1 MTRAFGRLMGAVYY
15 LRMRV
20 PVIVVS
26 LLIVSVA
33 PFLSGQTDRP
43 IVLEVEDFA
52 TAPMTG
58 SFSGGTGNPG
68 SLARIN
74 FMRPEPGASGRLFVN
89 DLNGPLYIVDPK
101 TKQFTT
107 YLDFNG
113 RGAAKGLFDRLPFV
127 AGFANG
133 LIGFQFAPDYLT
145 SGKFYTLHL
154 EETAV
159 QGSLLPDKTSVPG
172 LDLTGYEPTPAV
184 PTPGPIARE
193 SVIIEWTDTNIH
205 DTTFEGT
212 AREVLRIQLNTQI
225 HPTGDM
231 VFNPAAR
238 PGTPEWGVMYIGAGD
253 GGAGEQADAIRR
265 NNPQRLDTLVGKI
278 LRIVP
283 DPGKQSATS
292 TLSASGRYRVPN
304 DNPFVKTPGARPEIW
319 AYGFR
324 NPHRLDWEIDS
335 ARPANNRLLAMSIG
349 LHTWETVN
357 VVHKG
362 ANYGYSA
369 REGNEALLPSN
380 QTGERPAVDRLPVMI
395 SDTVTRG
402 TIAPTYPV
410 LQYNHGL
417 GGFAIMGGFV
427 YRGDKLPALKGKF
440 LLGDILTGRLWYAN
454 YSEMLAADDGKASTM
469 AAMHPVELKW
479 RGQNYPTMNPI
490 VISGYQARRAADPA
504 AGSAP
509 MPARAD
515 IRFGFDATGEFY
527 ILSKVDGMI
536 RAVVGATA
544 GN

>member
-1 MTRAFGRLMGAVYY
+1 MRLSTVA
-15 LRMRV
+15 
-20 PVIVVS
+20 VS
-26 LLIVSVA
+26 LAIVCAAASA
-33 PFLSGQTDRP
+33 AAQNDRP
-43 IVLEVEDFA
+43 IVLEVADFA
-52 TAPMTG
+52 AAPMTG

-68 SLARIN
+68 SVARIN
-74 FMRPEPGASGRLFVN
+74 FMRPEPGPAGRLFVN
-89 DLNGPLYIVDPK
+89 DLNGPLYILDPQ

-113 RGAAKGLFDRLPFV
+113 RDAAKGLFHRLPFA

-133 LIGFQFAPDYLT
+133 LISFQFAPDYLA

-159 QGSLLPDKTSVPG
+159 QASLMPDASHLPG
-172 LDLTGYEPTPAV
+172 LNLAGYEPTSAV
-184 PTPGPIARE
+184 KTPGPITRE
-193 SVIIEWTDTNIH
+193 SAIIEWTDTNIH
-205 DTTFEGT
+205 NLTFEGT
-212 AREVLRIQLNTQI
+212 AREILRIQLNTQI

-253 GGAGEQADAIRR
+253 GGSGEQTDAIRR

-283 DPGKQSATS
+283 DLGNQKTTS
-292 TLSASGRYRVPN
+292 TVSENGRYRVPN
-304 DNPFVKTPGARPEIW
+304 DNPFVKVQGARPEIW

-324 NPHRLDWEIDS
+324 NPHRLTWEIDA
-335 ARPANNRLLAMSIG
+335 ARPAANRLLAMSIG

-357 VVHKG
+357 IVHKG

-395 SDTVTRG
+395 SDTLTRG
-402 TIAPTYPV
+402 TVTPTYPV

-427 YRGDKLPALKGKF
+427 YHGTKLPALKGKF
-440 LLGDILTGRLWYAN
+440 LFGDILTGRLWYAN
-454 YSEMLAADDGKASTM
+454 YAEMLAADDGKASTM
-469 AAMHPVELKW
+469 AAMHPVEIKW
-479 RGQNYPTMNPI
+479 NGQTYPTMNP
-490 VISGYQARRAADPA
+490 VVVAGYQARRRADPTA
-504 AGSAP
+504 TAP

-515 IRFGFDATGEFY
+515 IRFGFDAAGEVY
-527 ILSKVDGMI
+527 VLSKVDGMI

>member
-1 MTRAFGRLMGAVYY
+1 MRFSIVAVAFACAL
-15 LRMRV
+15 
-20 PVIVVS
+20 
-26 LLIVSVA
+26 VSVGA
-33 PFLSGQTDRP
+33 KIDPP
-43 IVLEVEDFA
+43 VVLEISDFA

-89 DLNGPLYIVDPK
+89 DLNGPLYILDPQS
-101 TKQFTT
+101 KQFTT

-113 RGAAKGLFDRLPFV
+113 RGTATGLFDRLPFA

-133 LIGFQFAPDYLT
+133 LISFQFAPDYPT

-159 QGSLLPDKTSVPG
+159 QGGLVPDKTSVPG
-172 LDLTGYEPTPAV
+172 LDLKEYEPTPAV
-184 PTPGPIARE
+184 PTPGPVTRE
-193 SVIIEWTDTNIH
+193 SVIIEWTDTNIRN
-205 DTTFEGT
+205 TTFEGT
-212 AREVLRIQLNTQI
+212 AREILRIQLNTQI

-231 VFNPAAR
+231 VFNPSAR
-238 PGTPEWGVMYIGAGD
+238 PGAPEWGVMYVGAGD
-253 GGAGEQADAIRR
+253 GGSGEQTDAIRR

-283 DPGKQSATS
+283 DLANQQATS
-292 TLSASGRYRVPN
+292 IVSANGRYRVPN
-304 DNPFVKTPGARPEIW
+304 DNPFAKVPGARPEIW

-324 NPHRLDWEIDS
+324 NPHRLTWEIDT
-335 ARPANNRLLAMSIG
+335 ARPVNNRLLAMSIG

-357 VVHKG
+357 IVRKG

-380 QTGERPAVDRLPVMI
+380 QTGERPAVDRLPVMM
-395 SDTVTRG
+395 SETVTRG
-402 TIAPTYPV
+402 TVAPTYPV

-427 YRGDKLPALKGKF
+427 YHGTKAPALRGKF
-440 LLGDILTGRLWYAN
+440 LFGDILTGRLWYAN
-454 YSEMLAADDGKASTM
+454 YAEMLAADDGKPSTM
-469 AAMHPVELKW
+469 AAMHPVEVTW
-479 RGQNYPTMNPI
+479 NGQTYPTMNP
-490 VISGYQARRAADPA
+490 VVVAGYQARRRADAGATAA
-504 AGSAP
+504 

-515 IRFGFDATGEFY
+515 IRFGFDANGEVY
-527 ILSKVDGMI
+527 ILSKVDGVI